1 MLVILM
7 QRPVNTL
14 SAIVIKKN
22 SKKVLTKKSILDI
35 INISN
40 EREVI
45 IMREQKL
52 EIINRLIAKGYQLCG
67 RTAEQMADML
77 SLETWQSIE
86 QKYTEYHNSL
96 VG

>member
-1 MLVILM
+1 
-7 QRPVNTL
+7 
-14 SAIVIKKN
+14 
-22 SKKVLTKKSILDI
+22 
-35 INISN
+35 
-40 EREVI
+40 
-45 IMREQKL
+45 MREQKL
-52 EIINRLIAKGYQLCG
+52 EIINRLVAKGYQLCG